1 VDGDRIF
8 FLFILLL
15 ERQWAKVCLGEGMR
29 IRLIDVPMDFGANR
43 RGVDMGPSAL
53 RQAGIKAT
61 LSDLGHQVEEEKRS
75 VRVPIADHSDEGDPR
90 VKFLDPIVEGCTA
103 LAGLVEEAAGDGAFP
118 LVMGG
123 DHSIAVG
130 TLAGLANHHQRHG
143 QSWGVVWIDAHA
155 DFNTPETSPSGNI
168 HGMSLAASAGLG
180 HPALTGLGGDFRKVD
195 PHRVVI
201 IGARDIDPGEKRNL
215 KETGVHVFTM
225 ADIDRLGMAEVAR
238 STLKDLLGLVE
249 TLHVSFDVDSLDPEV
264 APGVGTPVRGGLTY
278 RELHLLM
285 ETLGGDGRVTS
296 AEVVEVNPILDV
308 RNQTALTAVEMLA
321 SLLGDTIL

>member
-1 VDGDRIF
+1 
-8 FLFILLL
+8 
-15 ERQWAKVCLGEGMR
+15 
-29 IRLIDVPMDFGANR
+29 MDFGANR

-53 RQAGIKAT
+53 RQAGVKSA
-61 LSDLGHQVEEEKRS
+61 LAELGHQVEEEKRA
-75 VRVPIADHSDEGDPR
+75 VRVPIADHSDEGDPT
-90 VKFLDPIVEGCTA
+90 VKFLDPIVAGCTA
-103 LAGLVEEAAGDGAFP
+103 LASLVAEAAAEKAFP

-130 TLAGLANHHQRHG
+130 TLAGLARHYRAAG
-143 QSWGVVWIDAHA
+143 RSWGVIWIDAHA

-180 HPALTGLGGDFRKVD
+180 HPALTGLDGAYTKIEPGRI
-195 PHRVVI
+195 VI
-201 IGARDIDPGEKRNL
+201 LGARDIDSGEKQNL
-215 KETGVHVFTM
+215 KRAGVHVFTM

-238 STLKDLLGLVE
+238 ATLSDLLGQVE
-249 TLHVSFDVDSLDPEV
+249 SLHISFDVDSLDPEV

-278 RELHLLM
+278 RELHFLM
-285 ETLGGDGRVTS
+285 ETLCADGRAAS

>member
-1 VDGDRIF
+1 
-8 FLFILLL
+8 
-15 ERQWAKVCLGEGMR
+15 MR

-53 RQAGIKAT
+53 RQAGIKASLT
-61 LSDLGHQVEEEKRS
+61 ALGHRVEEEKRS
-75 VRVPIADHSDEGDPR
+75 VRVPIAEHSDEGDPR
-90 VKFLDPIVEGCTA
+90 VKFLEPIVRGCTE
-103 LAGLVEEAAGDGAFP
+103 LATLVADAAGDGAFP

-130 TLAGLANHHQRHG
+130 TLAGLSHHYRKSG
-143 QSWGVVWIDAHA
+143 VTWGLVWIDAHA

-180 HPALTGLGGDFRKVD
+180 HPSLTGLGGEHRKVD
-195 PHRVVI
+195 PGHIVI
-201 IGARDIDPGEKRNL
+201 IGARDIDPGEKHNL
-215 KETGVHVFTM
+215 REAGVHVFTM
-225 ADIDRLGMAEVAR
+225 ADLDRRGMDEITR
-238 STLKDLLGLVE
+238 TTLQDLLGGVE
-249 TLHVSFDVDSLDPEV
+249 RLHVSLDVDSLDPEV

-285 ETLGGDGRVTS
+285 ETLCADGRVTS

-321 SLLGDTIL
+321 SLLGDTIF

>member
-1 VDGDRIF
+1 
-8 FLFILLL
+8 
-15 ERQWAKVCLGEGMR
+15 MR

-53 RQAGIKAT
+53 RQAGMKTT
-61 LSDLGHQVEEEKRS
+61 LADLGHHVEEEKRA
-75 VRVPIADHSDEGDPR
+75 VKVPIADHADEGDPR
-90 VKFLDPIVEGCTA
+90 VKFLEPIVEGCTT
-103 LAGLVEEAAGDGAFP
+103 LAHLVVDAMAADAFP

-130 TLAGLANHHQRHG
+130 TLAGLGAHYRKTG

-180 HPALTGLGGDFRKVD
+180 QPELTLLGGDFRKID
-195 PHRVVI
+195 PAHVVI
-201 IGARDIDPGEKRNL
+201 IGARDIDGGEKQNLRNA
-215 KETGVHVFTM
+215 GVTVFTM
-225 ADIDRLGMAEVAR
+225 ADIDRLGMGEVAR
-238 STLKDLLGLVE
+238 RTLADHLGTVDV
-249 TLHVSFDVDSLDPEV
+249 LHISFDVDALDPEF

-278 RELHLLM
+278 RELHFLM
-285 ETLGGDGRVTS
+285 ETLCTDGRAAS

-308 RNQTALTAVEMLA
+308 RNQTAQTAVEMLA

>member
-1 VDGDRIF
+1 
-8 FLFILLL
+8 
-15 ERQWAKVCLGEGMR
+15 MR

-53 RQAGIKAT
+53 RQAGIKGA
-61 LSDLGHQVEEEKRS
+61 LAELGHVVEEERRA
-75 VRVPIADHSDEGDPR
+75 VRVPIADHSDEGDSR

-103 LAGLVEEAAGDGAFP
+103 LAQLVEEAADAGSFP

-130 TLAGLANHHQRHG
+130 TLAGLGNHHRRANTP
-143 QSWGVVWIDAHA
+143 WGVVWIDAHA
-155 DFNTPETSPSGNI
+155 DFNTPETSPSGNV

-180 HPALTGLGGDFRKVD
+180 HPALTRLGGDFRKID
-195 PHRVVI
+195 PHRIVI
-201 IGARDIDPGEKRNL
+201 IGARDIDSGEKQNL
-215 KETGVHVFTM
+215 KAAGVHVFTM
-225 ADIDRLGMAEVAR
+225 ADVDRLGMNEVAR
-238 STLKDLLGLVE
+238 RTLEELLGDVKA
-249 TLHVSFDVDSLDPEV
+249 LHVSFDVDSLDPEV

-278 RELHLLM
+278 RELHFLM
-285 ETLGGDGRVTS
+285 ETLGADGRATS

>member
-1 VDGDRIF
+1 
-8 FLFILLL
+8 
-15 ERQWAKVCLGEGMR
+15 MR

-53 RQAGIKAT
+53 RQAGIKAN
-61 LSDLGHQVEEEKRS
+61 LSSLGHQVEEEKRL
-75 VRVPIADHSDEGDPR
+75 VRVPIADHSDEGDTR
-90 VKFLDPIVEGCTA
+90 VKFLDPIVEGCAT
-103 LAGLVEEAAGDGAFP
+103 LATLVEEASADGAFP
-118 LVMGG
+118 LIMGG

-130 TLAGLANHHQRHG
+130 TLAGLAKYHRNRQ

-180 HPALTGLGGDFRKVD
+180 HPSLTRLGGDFRKVD
-195 PHRVVI
+195 PDHVVI
-201 IGARDIDPGEKRNL
+201 IGARDIDPGEKSNL
-215 KETGVHVFTM
+215 KAAGVHVFTM
-225 ADIDRLGMAEVAR
+225 ADVDRLGMAEVAR
-238 STLKDLLGLVE
+238 STLKGLLGSVDA
-249 TLHVSFDVDSLDPEV
+249 LHVSFDVDSLDPEV

-278 RELHLLM
+278 RELHFLM
-285 ETLGGDGRVTS
+285 ETLGADGRVAS

>member
-1 VDGDRIF
+1 
-8 FLFILLL
+8 
-15 ERQWAKVCLGEGMR
+15 MR

-53 RQAGIKAT
+53 RQAGIKTA
-61 LSDLGHQVEEEKRS
+61 LADLGHVVEEERRA

-90 VKFLDPIVEGCTA
+90 VKFLDPIVQGCTA
-103 LAGLVEEAAGDGAFP
+103 LAGLVDEAAEDGAFP

-130 TLAGLANHHQRHG
+130 TLAGLGNHHRRHG
-143 QSWGVVWIDAHA
+143 RPWGVVWIDAHA

-180 HPALTGLGGDFRKVD
+180 HPSLTLLGGDFRKTD
-195 PHRVVI
+195 PSRIVI
-201 IGARDIDPGEKRNL
+201 IGARDIDAGEKQNL
-215 KETGVHVFTM
+215 KNAGVTVFTM
-225 ADIDRLGMAEVAR
+225 ADIDRLGMAEVSRRA
-238 STLKDLLGLVE
+238 LGEHLAGCE
-249 TLHVSFDVDSLDPEV
+249 ALHVSFDVDSLDPEV

-278 RELHLLM
+278 RELHFLM
-285 ETLGGDGRVTS
+285 ETLCADGRAAS

-308 RNQTALTAVEMLA
+308 RNQTALTAVEMVA
-321 SLLGDTIL
+321 SLMGDTIL

>member
-1 VDGDRIF
+1 
-8 FLFILLL
+8 
-15 ERQWAKVCLGEGMR
+15 MR

-53 RQAGIKAT
+53 RQAGIKAA
-61 LSDLGHQVEEEKRS
+61 LAGLGHQVEEERRA

-90 VKFLDPIVEGCTA
+90 VKFLAPIVQGCQT
-103 LAGLVEEAAGDGAFP
+103 LADLVAEAVAGGAFP

-130 TLAGLANHHQRHG
+130 TLAGLGSTYRREG
-143 QSWGVVWIDAHA
+143 KPWGVVWIDAHG

-168 HGMSLAASAGLG
+168 HGMSLAAACGLG
-180 HPALTGLGGDFRKVD
+180 HPALTLLGGDFRKVD
-195 PHRVVI
+195 PAHVVV
-201 IGARDIDPGEKRNL
+201 IGARDVDSGEKQNLRNA
-215 KETGVHVFTM
+215 GVQVFTM
-225 ADIDRLGMAEVAR
+225 ADVDRLGMAEVAR
-238 STLKDLLGLVE
+238 RTLEDHLGGVE
-249 TLHVSFDVDSLDPEV
+249 ALHVSFDVDSMDPEV

-278 RELHLLM
+278 RELHFLM
-285 ETLGGDGRVTS
+285 ETLCADGRAAS

-308 RNQTALTAVEMLA
+308 RNQTALTAVEMMA

>member
-1 VDGDRIF
+1 
-8 FLFILLL
+8 
-15 ERQWAKVCLGEGMR
+15 MR

-53 RQAGIKAT
+53 RQAGIKAS
-61 LSDLGHQVEEEKRS
+61 LAELGHLVEEEKRT

-90 VKFLDPIVEGCTA
+90 VKFLAPIVQGCQT
-103 LAGLVEEAAGDGAFP
+103 LAELVNEASGGGAFP

-130 TLAGLANHHQRHG
+130 TLAGLGNHYRKLGQR
-143 QSWGVVWIDAHA
+143 WGVVWIDAHA
-155 DFNTPETSPSGNI
+155 DFNTPETSPSGNV
-168 HGMSLAASAGLG
+168 HGMSLAAAAGLG
-180 HPALTGLGGDFRKVD
+180 YGELTKLGGDFRKVE
-195 PHRVVI
+195 PQNIVI
-201 IGARDIDPGEKRNL
+201 IGARDIDVGEKRNL
-215 KETGVHVFTM
+215 KEAGVTVFTM

-238 STLKDLLGLVE
+238 RTLEDHLGNVE
-249 TLHVSFDVDSLDPEV
+249 ALHVSFDVDSLDPEV

-278 RELHLLM
+278 RELHFLM
-285 ETLGGDGRVTS
+285 ETLCADGRARS

>member
-1 VDGDRIF
+1 
-8 FLFILLL
+8 
-15 ERQWAKVCLGEGMR
+15 
-29 IRLIDVPMDFGANR
+29 MDFGANR

-53 RQAGIKAT
+53 RQAGIKTT
-61 LSDLGHQVEEEKRS
+61 LAGLGHQIEEERRA

-90 VKFLDPIVEGCTA
+90 VKFLTPIVQGCTA
-103 LAGLVEEAAGDGAFP
+103 LAALVEEAAAEGAFP

-130 TLAGLANHHQRHG
+130 TLAGLGNHHKKKG
-143 QSWGVVWIDAHA
+143 QSWGVVWIDAHG
-155 DFNTPETSPSGNI
+155 DFNTPETSPSGNV
-168 HGMSLAASAGLG
+168 HGMSLAASAGFG
-180 HPALTGLGGDFRKVD
+180 HPALTGLAGDFRKID
-195 PHRVVI
+195 PQNIVI
-201 IGARDIDPGEKRNL
+201 IGARDVDTGEKRNL
-215 KETGVHVFTM
+215 REAGVQVFTM

-238 STLKDLLGLVE
+238 RALEDLLADVQA
-249 TLHVSFDVDSLDPEV
+249 LHVSLDVDSLDPEV

-278 RELHLLM
+278 RELHFLM
-285 ETLGGDGRVTS
+285 ETLCADGRTSS